1 MRTLYMMVTDDELEL
16 PLVVADSAQEL
27 ADIIGRSVNTIY
39 SGISHEKHGRIKSS
53 IYKKVEIKEWK
64 KRKKKRNRKKVSR
77 TSSRERSKT

>member
-1 MRTLYMMVTDDELEL
+1 MRNLYMMVTDDELEL

-27 ADIIGRSVNTIY
+27 ADIIGRNVNTIY
-39 SGISHEKHGRIKSS
+39 SGISHEQHGRIKRS

-77 TSSRERSKT
+77 TSS

>member
-1 MRTLYMMVTDDELEL
+1 MRNLYMMVTDDELEL

-27 ADIIGRSVNTIY
+27 ADIIGRNANTIY
-39 SGISHEKHGRIKSS
+39 SGISHEQHGRIKRS

-77 TSSRERSKT
+77 T

>member
-1 MRTLYMMVTDDELEL
+1 MVTDDELEL

-27 ADIIGRSVNTIY
+27 ADIIGRNVNTIY
-39 SGISHEKHGRIKSS
+39 SGISHEQHGRIKRS

-77 TSSRERSKT
+77 T

>member
-27 ADIIGRSVNTIY
+27 ADIIGRNVNTIY

-64 KRKKKRNRKKVSR
+64 KKRNRKKVSR
-77 TSSRERSKT
+77 TSSRERSKM

>member
-1 MRTLYMMVTDDELEL
+1 MRNLYMMVTDDELEL

-27 ADIIGRSVNTIY
+27 ADIIGRNVNTIY
-39 SGISHEKHGRIKSS
+39 SGISHEQHGRVKRS

-77 TSSRERSKT
+77 T

>member
-1 MRTLYMMVTDDELEL
+1 MMVTDDELEL

-27 ADIIGRSVNTIY
+27 ADIIGRNVNTIY
-39 SGISHEKHGRIKSS
+39 SGISHEQHGRIKRS

-77 TSSRERSKT
+77 T

>member
-39 SGISHEKHGRIKSS
+39 SGISHEQHGRIKRS

-77 TSSRERSKT
+77 T

>member
-1 MRTLYMMVTDDELEL
+1 MMVTDDELEL

-27 ADIIGRSVNTIY
+27 ADIIGRNVNTIY
-39 SGISHEKHGRIKSS
+39 SGISHEQHGRIKRS

-77 TSSRERSKT
+77 TSSRERLKM

>member
-1 MRTLYMMVTDDELEL
+1 MRNLYMMVTDDELEL

-27 ADIIGRSVNTIY
+27 ADIIGRNVNTIY
-39 SGISHEKHGRIKSS
+39 SEISHEQHGRIKRS

-77 TSSRERSKT
+77 T

>member
-1 MRTLYMMVTDDELEL
+1 MRTLYMMVTDDEFEL

-39 SGISHEKHGRIKSS
+39 SGISHEQHGRIKRS

-77 TSSRERSKT
+77 T

>member
-1 MRTLYMMVTDDELEL
+1 MRKLYMMVTDDELEL

-27 ADIIGRSVNTIY
+27 ADIIGRNVNTIY
-39 SGISHEKHGRIKSS
+39 SGISHEQHGRIKRS

-77 TSSRERSKT
+77 T

>member
-1 MRTLYMMVTDDELEL
+1 MMVTDDELEL

-27 ADIIGRSVNTIY
+27 ADIIGRNVKTIY
-39 SGISHEKHGRIKSS
+39 SGIRHEQHGRIKRS

-77 TSSRERSKT
+77 T

>member
-64 KRKKKRNRKKVSR
+64 KRKKKRKVSR
-77 TSSRERSKT
+77 TSSRGRSRK

>member
-1 MRTLYMMVTDDELEL
+1 MRTLYMMVTDDEFEL

-53 IYKKVEIKEWK
+53 IYKKVEIREW
-64 KRKKKRNRKKVSR
+64 KKKRNRKNVSR
-77 TSSRERSKT
+77 TSSRGRSTK

>member
-1 MRTLYMMVTDDELEL
+1 MRNLYMMVTDDELEL

-27 ADIIGRSVNTIY
+27 ADIIGRNVNTIY
-39 SGISHEKHGRIKSS
+39 SGISHEQHGRIKRS

-77 TSSRERSKT
+77 T

>member
-1 MRTLYMMVTDDELEL
+1 MRNLYMMVTDDKLEL

-27 ADIIGRSVNTIY
+27 ADIIGRNVNTIY
-39 SGISHEKHGRIKSS
+39 SGISHEQHGRIKRS

-77 TSSRERSKT
+77 T

>member
-1 MRTLYMMVTDDELEL
+1 MTVYMMVTDDELEL

-27 ADIIGRSVNTIY
+27 ADIIGRNVNTIY
-39 SGISHEKHGRIKSS
+39 SGISHEQHGRIKRS

-77 TSSRERSKT
+77 T

>member
-27 ADIIGRSVNTIY
+27 ADIIGRNVNTIY
-39 SGISHEKHGRIKSS
+39 SGISHEQHGRIKRS

-77 TSSRERSKT
+77 T

>member
-1 MRTLYMMVTDDELEL
+1 MRNLYMMVTDDELEL

-39 SGISHEKHGRIKSS
+39 SGISHEQHGRIKRS

-77 TSSRERSKT
+77 T